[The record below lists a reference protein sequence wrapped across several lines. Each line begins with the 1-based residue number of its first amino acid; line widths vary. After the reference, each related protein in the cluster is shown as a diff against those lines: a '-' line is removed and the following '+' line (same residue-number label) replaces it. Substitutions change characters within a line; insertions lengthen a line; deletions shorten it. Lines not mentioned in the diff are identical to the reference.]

1 MKKFKIFFSLLL
13 TLALVFQLGVVA
25 FAAPANAAKFND
37 EAGFSYQLTAEVN
50 KLGEDG
56 LPIEGETESVLINAD
71 NADRLGEG
79 FSLKLGIDSDE
90 LAQDALLKDVLDKD
104 LAISVP
110 AGYYVRALSLR
121 AADDTDSVP
130 VDLLKLTEADANS
143 ANIKLKAGALTLTDE
158 LSNLYLDS
166 SLITGDT
173 MADAFVLD
181 ITLSKLDADADV
193 AVTVDGDTLEASTA
207 ATEDAPA
214 VFTAREAPE
223 FDANLNSFSGWKLV
237 YANGSSVMVGANAE
251 FSPYASCTLAA
262 VFAPVIH
269 TLNVVVTAD
278 KSEYTVGE
286 TPLPSASITEDGYT
300 ADFNYTVFN
309 KSTETEAE
317 TEADINNLTAG
328 SYVLRATV
336 SNVQFNG
343 SAIPAENLKP
353 VVNEFPFTVK
363 AVEEPPVITD
373 PPETTPP
380 ATTEPPAPSDD
391 PNGDP
396 IIGGDDPD
404 PVEPTQLTITVKE
417 PKYDEQT
424 KQFVDQGYDVSGLAD
439 GDKIEDVKFFYD
451 ESSKLF
457 TISTLKIVDA
467 DGKEVSVESGS
478 SATLAA
484 ETPKYR
490 ISIIGAPAEVPAP
503 QGTNVT
509 VTVKNLEFTYD
520 AKEHAPAEADCTT
533 TGLDATLKLV
543 PKFKAE
549 TKVCNKNVE
558 LESWEIVKSS
568 DSSVVA
574 SSSDAK
580 GYTVNVTGTIKINPK
595 DATISIKND
604 IQFKSNGSTAFK
616 LATGN
621 ISASGLIDGHKYAL
635 SSHFEKDGKKV
646 ESPTEAGEYTI
657 VIDKCE
663 IYDQSQIVDGKATGD
678 PLTANYNLAKN
689 NGKVTI
695 TVNANAIPLTITAKS
710 GTFEYDGTAKT
721 VEGWENN
728 VEGLK
733 DGDVLESVKYK
744 SSSTQT
750 IPGESSAEIES
761 VVIKDKNGNAV
772 SNDKYTLN
780 LNPGKITVTKPKL
793 TLTAVSD
800 EKVYDGKALSNNNV
814 KASRDLSKTNFKLSV
829 GLSVT
834 DKAGN
839 SVRNGPVN
847 VGTYTKKISS
857 VKITLNGNDVTEYF
871 DVTCVDGTL
880 TVKSGN
886 GSSSNA
892 GVKTGDESNIGLLI
906 GILAVCAVVIIVMV
920 VILLKKRKPSD
931 AAEAEAET
939 DELPTEPV
947 AEAEDDGIHIDQ
959 SVFDQK
965 DDENK

>member
-25 FAAPANAAKFND
+25 FAAPDNAAEFND
-37 EAGFSYQLTAEVN
+37 EAGFSYRLTAEVN

-56 LPIEGETESVLINAD
+56 LPIEGETESVLID
-71 NADRLGEG
+71 ESNADRLGGG

-90 LAQDALLKDVLDKD
+90 LAQDALLKDVLGKD

-110 AGYYVRALSLR
+110 AGYYVSALSLR

-166 SLITGDT
+166 SLITGDA

-193 AVTVDGDTLEASTA
+193 AVTVGSDTLEASTA

-223 FDANLNSFSGWKLV
+223 FDANVQSFSGWKLV
-237 YANGSSVMVGANAE
+237 YANGSSVMVGEKAE
-251 FSPYASCTLAA
+251 FSPYASCSLEA

-269 TLNVVVTAD
+269 ALNVVVTAD
-278 KSEYTVGE
+278 KSEYAADE
-286 TPLPSASITEDGYT
+286 IPAPSAYITEEGYT
-300 ADFNYTVFN
+300 ADFTFKVFI
-309 KSTETEAE
+309 KDTETE

-336 SNVQFNG
+336 SNVQLNG
-343 SAIPAENLKP
+343 SAIPAENLKLA
-353 VVNEFPFTVK
+353 VNEFPFTVTAPK
-363 AVEEPPVITD
+363 EPPVITD

-380 ATTEPPAPSDD
+380 ATTESPAPSDA
-391 PNGDP
+391 PNGNP

-424 KQFVDQGYDVSGLAD
+424 KQFVDQGYEVSGLAD
-439 GDKIEDVKFFYD
+439 GDSISAIAFIFD
-451 ESSKLF
+451 EENSLF
-457 TISTLKIVDA
+457 TVNNLEIIDSNRNAVPF
-467 DGKEVSVESGS
+467 EVEGS
-478 SATLAA
+478 STFTA

-503 QGTNVT
+503 QGTDIT
-509 VTVKNLEFTYD
+509 LTVKNLEFTYD
-520 AKEHAPAEADCTT
+520 AKEHVPAETDYTFS
-533 TGLDATLKLV
+533 GLDATLKLV
-543 PKFKAE
+543 PKFKAV
-549 TKVCNKNVE
+549 TNACDATDIE

-616 LATGN
+616 LASGN
-621 ISASGLIDGHKYAL
+621 ITASGLIDGHRYAL
-635 SSHFEKDGKKV
+635 SSHFEKNGTKV

-663 IYDQSQIVDGKATGD
+663 IYDQSQIVGGQVTGD
-678 PLTANYNLAKN
+678 PITKNYNLTKN

-710 GTFEYDGTAKT
+710 GTFEYDGSAKT
-721 VEGWENN
+721 VEGWES

-931 AAEAEAET
+931 AAEAEAEA
-939 DELPTEPV
+939 DELPTESV
-947 AEAEDDGIHIDQ
+947 DEAEDDGIHIDQ

>member
-25 FAAPANAAKFND
+25 FAAPENAAEFKD
-37 EAGFSYQLTAEVN
+37 EAGFSYRLTAEVN

-56 LPIEGETESVLINAD
+56 QPIEGETESVLID
-71 NADRLGEG
+71 ESNADRLGGG

-90 LAQDALLKDVLDKD
+90 LAQDALLKDVLGKD

-110 AGYYVRALSLR
+110 AGYYVSALSLR

-166 SLITGDT
+166 SLITGDA

-193 AVTVDGDTLEASTA
+193 AVTVGSDTLEASTA
-207 ATEDAPA
+207 DPA
-214 VFTAREAPE
+214 VFTAPAAPD
-223 FDANLNSFSGWKLV
+223 FDANVSSFSGWKLV
-237 YANGSSVMVGANAE
+237 YANGSSTMVGEKAE
-251 FSPYASCTLAA
+251 FSPYASCSLEA

-269 TLNVVVTAD
+269 ALNVVVTAD
-278 KSEYTVGE
+278 KSEYAADE
-286 TPLPSASITEDGYT
+286 IPAPSAYITEEGYT
-300 ADFNYTVFN
+300 ADFTFKVFI
-309 KSTETEAE
+309 KDTETE

-336 SNVQFNG
+336 SNVQLNG
-343 SAIPAENLKP
+343 SAIPAENLKLA
-353 VVNEFPFTVK
+353 VNEFPFTVTAPK
-363 AVEEPPVITD
+363 EPPVITD

-380 ATTEPPAPSDD
+380 ATTESPAPSDD
-391 PNGDP
+391 PNGNP

-424 KQFVDQGYDVSGLAD
+424 KQFVDQGYEVSGLAD
-439 GDKIEDVKFFYD
+439 GDSISAIAFIFD
-451 ESSKLF
+451 EENSLF
-457 TISTLKIVDA
+457 TVNNLEIIDSNRNAVPF
-467 DGKEVSVESGS
+467 EVEGS
-478 SATLAA
+478 STFTA

-503 QGTNVT
+503 QGTDIT
-509 VTVKNLEFTYD
+509 LTVKNLEFTYD
-520 AKEHAPAEADCTT
+520 AKEHVPAEADCTVA
-533 TGLDATLKLV
+533 GLDATLKLV
-543 PKFKAE
+543 PKFKAV
-549 TKVCNKNVE
+549 TDACDTTNIE

-616 LATGN
+616 LASGN
-621 ISASGLIDGHKYAL
+621 ITASGLIDGHRYAL
-635 SSHFEKDGKKV
+635 SSHFEKNGTKV

-663 IYDQSQIVDGKATGD
+663 IYDQSQIVGGQVTGD
-678 PLTANYNLAKN
+678 PITKNYNLTKN

-710 GTFEYDGTAKT
+710 GSFEYDGSAKT
-721 VEGWENN
+721 VEGWES

-744 SSSTQT
+744 SSAAQT
-750 IPGESSAEIES
+750 IPGESNAEIES
-761 VVIKDKNGNAV
+761 VVIKTSDGKAV
-772 SNDKYTLN
+772 AADKYTVN

-880 TVKSGN
+880 TVKSGS

-920 VILLKKRKPSD
+920 VILLKRRKPSD
-931 AAEAEAET
+931 AAEAEAEA
-939 DELPTEPV
+939 DELPTESV
-947 AEAEDDGIHIDQ
+947 DEAEDDGIHIDQ

>member
-25 FAAPANAAKFND
+25 FAAPENAAEFKD
-37 EAGFSYQLTAEVN
+37 EAGFSYRLTAEVN

-56 LPIEGETESVLINAD
+56 QPIEGETESVLID
-71 NADRLGEG
+71 ESNADRLGGG

-90 LAQDALLKDVLDKD
+90 LAQDALLKDVLGKD

-110 AGYYVRALSLR
+110 AGYYVSALSLR

-166 SLITGDT
+166 SLITGDA

-193 AVTVDGDTLEASTA
+193 AVTVGSDTLEASTA

-223 FDANLNSFSGWKLV
+223 FDANVQSFSGWKLV
-237 YANGSSVMVGANAE
+237 YANGSSVMVGEKAE
-251 FSPYASCTLAA
+251 FSPYASCSLEA

-269 TLNVVVTAD
+269 ALNVVVTAD
-278 KSEYTVGE
+278 KSEYAADE
-286 TPLPSASITEDGYT
+286 IPAPSAYITEEGYT
-300 ADFNYTVFN
+300 ADFTFKVFI
-309 KSTETEAE
+309 KDTETE

-336 SNVQFNG
+336 SNVQLNG

-380 ATTEPPAPSDD
+380 ATTESPAPSDA
-391 PNGDP
+391 PNGNP

-424 KQFVDQGYDVSGLAD
+424 KQFVDQGYEVSGLAD
-439 GDKIEDVKFFYD
+439 GDSISAIAFIFD
-451 ESSKLF
+451 EENSLF
-457 TISTLKIVDA
+457 TVNNLEIIDSNRNAVPF
-467 DGKEVSVESGS
+467 EVEGS
-478 SATLAA
+478 STFTA

-503 QGTNVT
+503 QGTDIT
-509 VTVKNLEFTYD
+509 LTVKNLEFTYD
-520 AKEHAPAEADCTT
+520 AKEHVPAETDYTT

-568 DSSVVA
+568 DSSFVA

-710 GTFEYDGTAKT
+710 GTFEYDGSAKT
-721 VEGWENN
+721 VEGWES

>member
-25 FAAPANAAKFND
+25 FAAPANAAEFKD
-37 EAGFSYQLTAEVN
+37 EAGFSCRLTAEVN

-56 LPIEGETESVLINAD
+56 QPIEGETESVLID
-71 NADRLGEG
+71 ESNADRLGGG

-90 LAQDALLKDVLDKD
+90 LAQDALLKDVLGKD

-110 AGYYVRALSLR
+110 AGYYVSALSLR

-166 SLITGDT
+166 SLITGDA

-207 ATEDAPA
+207 DPA
-214 VFTAREAPE
+214 VFTAPAAPD
-223 FDANLNSFSGWKLV
+223 FDANVSSFSGWKLV
-237 YANGSSVMVGANAE
+237 YANGSSTMVGEKAE
-251 FSPYASCTLAA
+251 FSPYASCSLEA

-269 TLNVVVTAD
+269 ALNVVVTAD
-278 KSEYTVGE
+278 KSEYAADE
-286 TPLPSASITEDGYT
+286 IPAPSAYITEEGYT
-300 ADFNYTVFN
+300 ADFTFKVFI
-309 KSTETEAE
+309 KDTETE

-336 SNVQFNG
+336 SNVQLNG
-343 SAIPAENLKP
+343 SAIPAENLKLA
-353 VVNEFPFTVK
+353 VNEFPFTVTAPK
-363 AVEEPPVITD
+363 EPPVITD

-424 KQFVDQGYDVSGLAD
+424 KQFVDQGYEVSGLAD
-439 GDKIEDVKFFYD
+439 GDSISAIAFIFD
-451 ESSKLF
+451 EENSLF
-457 TISTLKIVDA
+457 TVNNLEIIDSNRNAVPF
-467 DGKEVSVESGS
+467 EVEGS
-478 SATLAA
+478 STFTA

-621 ISASGLIDGHKYAL
+621 ISASGLIDGHRYAL
-635 SSHFEKDGKKV
+635 SSHFEKNGTKV

>member
-25 FAAPANAAKFND
+25 FAAPDNAAEFND
-37 EAGFSYQLTAEVN
+37 EAGFSYRLTAEVN

-56 LPIEGETESVLINAD
+56 QPIEGETESVLID
-71 NADRLGEG
+71 ESNADRLGGG

-90 LAQDALLKDVLDKD
+90 LAQDALLKDVLGKD

-110 AGYYVRALSLR
+110 AGYYVSALSLR

-166 SLITGDT
+166 SLITGDA

-214 VFTAREAPE
+214 VFTAPAAPD
-223 FDANLNSFSGWKLV
+223 FDANVSSFSGWKLV
-237 YANGSSVMVGANAE
+237 YANGSSTMVGEKAE
-251 FSPYASCTLAA
+251 FSPYASCSLEA

-269 TLNVVVTAD
+269 ALNVVVTAD
-278 KSEYTVGE
+278 KSEYAADE
-286 TPLPSASITEDGYT
+286 IPAPSAYITEEGYT
-300 ADFNYTVFN
+300 ADFTFKVFI
-309 KSTETEAE
+309 KDTETE

-336 SNVQFNG
+336 SNVQLNG
-343 SAIPAENLKP
+343 SAIPAENLKLA
-353 VVNEFPFTVK
+353 VNEFPFTVTAPK
-363 AVEEPPVITD
+363 EPPVITD

-380 ATTEPPAPSDD
+380 ATTESPAPSDA
-391 PNGDP
+391 PNGNP

-424 KQFVDQGYDVSGLAD
+424 KQFVDQGYEVSGLAD
-439 GDKIEDVKFFYD
+439 GDSISAIAFIFD
-451 ESSKLF
+451 EENSLF
-457 TISTLKIVDA
+457 TVNNLEIIDSNRNAVPF
-467 DGKEVSVESGS
+467 EVEGS
-478 SATLAA
+478 STFTA

-503 QGTNVT
+503 QGTDIT
-509 VTVKNLEFTYD
+509 LTVKNLEFTYD
-520 AKEHAPAEADCTT
+520 AKEHVPAETDYTFS
-533 TGLDATLKLV
+533 GLDATLKLV

-616 LATGN
+616 LASGN
-621 ISASGLIDGHKYAL
+621 ITASGLIDGHRYAL
-635 SSHFEKDGKKV
+635 SSHFEKNGTKV

-663 IYDQSQIVDGKATGD
+663 IYDQSQIVGGQVTGD
-678 PLTANYNLAKN
+678 PITKNYNLTKN

>member
-25 FAAPANAAKFND
+25 FAAPANAAEFKD
-37 EAGFSYQLTAEVN
+37 EAGFSYRLTAEVD

-56 LPIEGETESVLINAD
+56 QPIEGETESVLID
-71 NADRLGEG
+71 ESNADRLGGG

-90 LAQDALLKDVLDKD
+90 LAQDALLKDVLGKD

-110 AGYYVRALSLR
+110 AGYYVSALSLR

-166 SLITGDT
+166 SLITGDA

-193 AVTVDGDTLEASTA
+193 AVTVDSDTLEASTA

-223 FDANLNSFSGWKLV
+223 FDANVQSFSGWKLV
-237 YANGSSVMVGANAE
+237 YANGSSVMVGEKAE
-251 FSPYASCTLAA
+251 FSPYASCSLEA

-269 TLNVVVTAD
+269 ALNVVVTAD
-278 KSEYTVGE
+278 KSEYAADE
-286 TPLPSASITEDGYT
+286 IPAPSAYITEEGYT
-300 ADFNYTVFN
+300 ADFTFKVFI
-309 KSTETEAE
+309 KDTETE

-336 SNVQFNG
+336 SNVQLNG
-343 SAIPAENLKP
+343 SAIPAENLKLA
-353 VVNEFPFTVK
+353 VNEFPFTVTAPK
-363 AVEEPPVITD
+363 EPPVITD

-380 ATTEPPAPSDD
+380 ATTESPAPSDD
-391 PNGDP
+391 PNGNP

-424 KQFVDQGYDVSGLAD
+424 KQFVDQGYEVSGLAD
-439 GDKIEDVKFFYD
+439 GDSISAIAFIFD
-451 ESSKLF
+451 EENSLF
-457 TISTLKIVDA
+457 TVNNLEIIDSNRNAVPF
-467 DGKEVSVESGS
+467 EVEGS
-478 SATLAA
+478 STFTA

-503 QGTNVT
+503 QGTDIT
-509 VTVKNLEFTYD
+509 LTVKNLEFTYD
-520 AKEHAPAEADCTT
+520 AKEHVPAEADCTVA
-533 TGLDATLKLV
+533 GLDATLKLV
-543 PKFKAE
+543 PKFKAV
-549 TKVCNKNVE
+549 TDACDTTNIE

-616 LATGN
+616 LASGN
-621 ISASGLIDGHKYAL
+621 ITASGLIDGHRYAL
-635 SSHFEKDGKKV
+635 SSHFEKNGTKV

-663 IYDQSQIVDGKATGD
+663 IYDQSQIVGGQVTGD
-678 PLTANYNLAKN
+678 PITKNYNLTKN

-710 GTFEYDGTAKT
+710 GSFEYDGSAKT
-721 VEGWENN
+721 VEGWES

-744 SSSTQT
+744 SSAAQT
-750 IPGESSAEIES
+750 IPGESNAEIES
-761 VVIKDKNGNAV
+761 VVIKTSDGKAV
-772 SNDKYTLN
+772 AADKYTVN

-880 TVKSGN
+880 TVKSGS

-920 VILLKKRKPSD
+920 VILLKRRKPSD
-931 AAEAEAET
+931 AAEAEAEA
-939 DELPTEPV
+939 DELPTESV
-947 AEAEDDGIHIDQ
+947 DEAEDDGIHIDQ